1 MREDKV
7 LNAFDFLINYYNCSF
22 AFEENGGTY
31 YIYQN
36 ETFKLKIYV
45 WEQFDELDINLIYKD
60 ECFHIDPYVEDHS
73 LITKRKGIKGH
84 FFNYS
89 REFRTIVSNIVKER
103 IKEILK

>member
-1 MREDKV
+1 MMENKII
-7 LNAFDFLINYYNCSF
+7 NAFDFLINDYNCSF
-22 AFEENGGTY
+22 IFEENGWNY

-60 ECFHIDPYVEDHS
+60 ECFHIDPYVEDCS
-73 LITKRKGIKGH
+73 LITKRKGIRGF

-89 REFRTIVSNIVKER
+89 EKFWIIVSSLVKER
-103 IKEILK
+103 MKEILK